1 MPDSDSPQLHRLVLE
16 ALPLALCVVNRDGKI
31 LLWSAG
37 AEEMTGYFR
46 QELLGRSFPNNLHQD
61 DQQSLSATAPAN
73 ISPLMET
80 LREGR
85 PISTHM
91 SLRTKSGHLL
101 PVRLRTF
108 PVRDD
113 SGTMIGAAELCE
125 SVYKTEI
132 IERRQARLAAYGC
145 LDSTTGVLNHSLIQ
159 ARLKESI
166 NIYALYP
173 IPFCV
178 LCISVDNLRT
188 VRERYGQAAAD
199 ATLRIVAQTIQS
211 ALRPNDFIGRWLDQE
226 FLVILNE
233 CVESDVHRVGDRIC
247 RAARQAEISWWGD
260 TLHATVSVGAT
271 VGHDHDAVSTL
282 LSRAESALRESSD
295 AGGNRVAFVPS

>member
-1 MPDSDSPQLHRLVLE
+1 MPDSGSLQIHRLVLE
-16 ALPLALCVVNRDGKI
+16 ALPLALCVVNREGKI

-37 AEEMTGYFR
+37 AEDMTGYFR
-46 QELLGRSFPNNLHQD
+46 QELLGRSFPGNLHQE
-61 DQQSLSATAPAN
+61 DQQSPTTTSESL
-73 ISPLMET
+73 SPLTET

-85 PISTHM
+85 PICTHM
-91 SLRTKSGHLL
+91 SIRTKSGHLL

-113 SGTMIGAAELCE
+113 NGTMIGAAELCE
-125 SVYKTEI
+125 SVYKAEI

-145 LDSTTGVLNHSLIQ
+145 LDSITGVLNHSLIQ

-199 ATLRIVAQTIQS
+199 ATLRMVAQTIQS

-233 CVESDVHRVGDRIC
+233 CAESDVHRVGERIC
-247 RAARQAEISWWGD
+247 KAARQAEFSWWGD

-271 VGHDHDAVSTL
+271 VGHDHDAASSL
-282 LSRAESALRESSD
+282 ISRAESALRESTE
-295 AGGNRVAFVPS
+295 AGGNRVAVVPS